1 MFDHST
7 FADSVKLK
15 KSESSQREN
24 MAVFVSCVS
33 KEAVDGG
40 MTTPYLALN
49 TCLEETGKVARIAC
63 KKVTSMLESWVT
75 RGTGSG
81 SHSFTAIILTRPN
94 HRQSFRIACVV
105 GERRGKE
112 ERNKQE
118 RCKRKA
124 ERGKRK
130 AERGKRK
137 EEKETR
143 QYERSER
150 IEERQRGKKQEDISK
165 EARGKKQRSKRKEE
179 KGKRQDEISKRKEEK
194 SNKARGKRHEE
205 TRPKENVGNGSSSS
219 SNFSSSFSSSYSSSS
234 PRWHRPLSQEL
245 LMDFLSRRSLQEPS
259 VNPSHFEGSVRNLP
273 KQEKWPR
280 SQNEDLGNSRSSSV
294 IFSFERLDRV
304 ERKCIEDQKALQIGQ
319 DATAR
324 KNDDHLYYATEMIS
338 LLKEEWKDAKEENYF
353 LLDELEELN
362 FNEAAT
368 IRTNQD
374 LLDEF
379 MEERHNER
387 QCESHREKLEE
398 LQNQAVDNDFYCG
411 YLEEKVKAHETER
424 KRLLQATAQLEE
436 KLQFSQREV
445 SGLTR
450 NHDLDKNLS
459 NQTRQNLG
467 NQKNAHIQETPVQP
481 LPKENEKMNDK
492 LEQPERPVTVL
503 NNSMAND
510 KNKNDALVEE
520 NKVKGNM
527 LYKLGRLEEASECFL
542 KILDMDDDQVDI
554 RLRLGLCLLLL
565 GRHSEAVMH
574 LEKLDNREDLV
585 AAAKALQRLQ
595 RHGCPY
601 YILGIA
607 EEASLKE
614 IEWAYRKRALKFNP
628 DKCHGSNEERQRR
641 TEIMQKVNYAND
653 LLHDVDE
660 REEYD
665 TVREFIKDL
674 AAAVFLDPQET
685 MKAKRKKPGR
695 TRKRTRTKGN

>member
-1 MFDHST
+1 MKDE
-7 FADSVKLK
+7 D
-15 KSESSQREN
+15 
-24 MAVFVSCVS
+24 
-33 KEAVDGG
+33 
-40 MTTPYLALN
+40 
-49 TCLEETGKVARIAC
+49 
-63 KKVTSMLESWVT
+63 
-75 RGTGSG
+75 
-81 SHSFTAIILTRPN
+81 ILLSRVELRSRAGDWSRCYCTE
-94 HRQSFRIACVV
+94 
-105 GERRGKE
+105 ERRPPLLRYG
-112 ERNKQE
+112 NDL
-118 RCKRKA
+118 A
-124 ERGKRK
+124 
-130 AERGKRK
+130 
-137 EEKETR
+137 
-143 QYERSER
+143 SE
-150 IEERQRGKKQEDISK
+150 G
-165 EARGKKQRSKRKEE
+165 
-179 KGKRQDEISKRKEEK
+179 
-194 SNKARGKRHEE
+194 
-205 TRPKENVGNGSSSS
+205 
-219 SNFSSSFSSSYSSSS
+219 
-234 PRWHRPLSQEL
+234 
-245 LMDFLSRRSLQEPS
+245 
-259 VNPSHFEGSVRNLP
+259 
-273 KQEKWPR
+273 
-280 SQNEDLGNSRSSSV
+280 
-294 IFSFERLDRV
+294 RV
-304 ERKCIEDQKALQIGQ
+304 E
-319 DATAR
+319 
-324 KNDDHLYYATEMIS
+324 
-338 LLKEEWKDAKEENYF
+338 DAKEENYF
-353 LLDELEELN
+353 LLDELEELY

-379 MEERHNER
+379 MEERHNVEDENKLLKKKIEELEDALTQKAKEVENVNEQLARQER

-436 KLQFSQREV
+436 KLQVSQREV

-450 NHDLDKNLS
+450 NHDLDKNHS

-492 LEQPERPVTVL
+492 LEQPERLVTVL

-542 KILDMDDDQVDI
+542 RELDMDDDQVDI
-554 RLRLGLCLLLL
+554 RLRLVLCLLLL

-674 AAAVFLDPQET
+674 AAAVVLDPQET